1 MQISKCAWDT
11 EDLGAELKCHDFV
24 PAMLNEAKIFF
35 SRLDFVVESMGDD
48 ATETIVRAAIEAAMQ
63 AMVDGF
69 AKVKKCTNEGRV
81 AMSLD
86 LTQFKMGLQEM
97 TSELYVLVIL
107 DLQP

>member
-1 MQISKCAWDT
+1 M
-11 EDLGAELKCHDFV
+11 
-24 PAMLNEAKIFF
+24 EAI
-35 SRLDFVVESMGDD
+35 GDD

-97 TSELYVLVIL
+97 TSELMLCSLIL
-107 DLQP
+107 ALQP